1 MKSKRPDPTPQRPHS
16 NPEASF
22 NSVVLPNVFTERSHL
37 PNTPTCDAPSWYPR
51 MLCCGPPSVEYFLKL
66 ELGTMLFS
74 FYYMEVSLFLIIL
87 LFMRIFLGYSSSVFG
102 SKSVEELVLAVS
114 HALRKFVFTSLLFA
128 NTRSILVDV
137 VSTS

>member
-1 MKSKRPDPTPQRPHS
+1 
-16 NPEASF
+16 
-22 NSVVLPNVFTERSHL
+22 
-37 PNTPTCDAPSWYPR
+37 
-51 MLCCGPPSVEYFLKL
+51 
-66 ELGTMLFS
+66 
-74 FYYMEVSLFLIIL
+74 MEVSLFLIIL